1 MSNLRVLRSTLHFTV
16 MISSI
21 ALVSSAAL
29 WANESYRF
37 VVSPNSVRLTTPES
51 TQQLIV
57 TGCDENNVSADVTH
71 LVDYQFADPSIAR
84 IESSGQVQPL
94 RDGKTQLI
102 ISHQGYQVTI
112 DVEVCAFTN
121 PPPISFRHQ
130 IIPILSKAGCN
141 AGGCHGKAE
150 GQQGFRLSVFGYDAE
165 ADYEAIALYGKGRR
179 VFIASPTHSLLRQK
193 AIAEVPHG
201 GGKKIEPGSLWD
213 RILLRWIEEGARFDE
228 TAMAAEVTTNAST
241 VAQAA
246 EQLHV
251 EPASI
256 TLAALSQQQL
266 RVTYRDR
273 LGNLTCVTTDA
284 QYQSNEDSIASVDQ
298 AGVVRTTENPGE
310 AAVLVRYL
318 GKVAICR
325 VTRPR
330 ENVDFVA
337 PKTNNFI
344 DEIVWEKLAQLK
356 IQPSPLADDATFL
369 RRVYIDSIGTLPTAA
384 EARAFL
390 ESTHPEKRGNLI
402 RQLLRRPEYADYWA
416 LRWSDLLQVDKDTIP
431 PESAVAMTRWI
442 RKQIAANVPYDE
454 FVRQVLTAE
463 GSILGE
469 SPAPFFQVQND
480 PEKLARSVSQLF
492 LGVRIECAQCHHHP
506 LERWDQQDYYALAGF
521 FTGIERKSVPLGG
534 TKIVAIAGREL
545 IHPRTQ
551 KPVPV
556 AVLGGEPVDLN
567 AAYDRRQI
575 LAAWITAPDNPYF
588 AKLIVNRLWA
598 HYMGRGLIEP
608 LDDLRDTNPASN
620 ERLMEV
626 LVQHLIELKFDLR
639 LFTETLL
646 SSQVYQLSHVAN
658 ESNQL
663 DEQNYS
669 HARWKSIP
677 AEVLLD
683 AVSQVTGVSELF
695 NGWPVG
701 YRAIQIWDNKLPSHF
716 FEVFGRPRRLT
727 VCACE
732 RGDEP
737 SMEQAL
743 HLMNAQA
750 TADKIAHPDGAALR
764 LSQAQL
770 TDEEV
775 IHEVYLTALARNP
788 TEAELKRLL
797 IHFQETA
804 NRRESI
810 EDLLWVLINSR
821 EFVFNH

>member
-1 MSNLRVLRSTLHFTV
+1 MSNLRVLRSILLFAV
-16 MISSI
+16 MTSSI
-21 ALVSSAAL
+21 AFVSSAGL
-29 WANESYRF
+29 LANEAYRL
-37 VVSPNSVRLTTPES
+37 VASPTSVRLATPES

-57 TGCDENNVSADVTH
+57 TWRDENNVSADVTH
-71 LVDYQFADPSIAR
+71 LVDYQFSDPSIAR

-94 RDGKTQLI
+94 RDGKTQLT
-102 ISHQGYQVTI
+102 ISRQGYQVKI
-112 DVEVCAFTN
+112 DIEVCAFTN

-179 VFIASPTHSLLRQK
+179 VFVASPRHSLLRQK

-201 GGKKIEPGSLWD
+201 GGRKIEPGSLWD

-228 TAMAAEVTTNAST
+228 TANAADATKA
-241 VAQAA
+241 AQTA
-246 EQLHV
+246 EQLQL

-266 RVTYRDR
+266 RVTYTDR
-273 LGNLTCVTTDA
+273 LGNSTCVTSDA

-298 AGVVRTTENPGE
+298 AGVIRTTENPGE
-310 AAVLVRYL
+310 AAILVRYL
-318 GKVAICR
+318 GKVAVCR

-369 RRVYIDSIGTLPTAA
+369 RRVYIDSIGTLPTAT
-384 EARAFL
+384 EAKVFL
-390 ESTHPEKRGNLI
+390 ESTNPEKRINLI

-442 RKQIAANVPYDE
+442 RKQIAANAPYDE

-492 LGVRIECAQCHHHP
+492 MGVRIECAQCHHHP
-506 LERWDQQDYYALAGF
+506 LERWDQRDYYALAGF
-521 FTGIERKSVPLGG
+521 FTGIERKNSSLGG
-534 TKIVAIAGREL
+534 TKIVAITGREL

-556 AVLGGEPVDLN
+556 AVLGGEPVDLSSVN
-567 AAYDRRQI
+567 DRRQI
-575 LAAWITAPDNPYF
+575 LADWITDPHNPYF

-608 LDDLRDTNPASN
+608 LDDIRDTNPASN
-620 ERLMEV
+620 ERLMEA
-626 LVQHLIELKFDLR
+626 LVQHLVELKFDLR
-639 LFTETLL
+639 MFTETLL
-646 SSQVYQLSHVAN
+646 TSQVYQLSHVAN
-658 ESNQL
+658 DTNRL

-683 AVSQVTGVSELF
+683 AVSQVTGVSESF

-750 TADKIAHPDGAALR
+750 TADKIVHPDGAALR
-764 LSQAQL
+764 LARANL
-770 TDEEV
+770 ADEE
-775 IHEVYLTALARNP
+775 IIREVYLTALARTP
-788 TEAELKRLL
+788 TNAELERLL
-797 IHFQETA
+797 LHFRETG
-804 NRRESI
+804 NRQESI
-810 EDLLWVLINSR
+810 EDLIWVLINSR